1 VPRNTEEDSGSQRS
15 TDDHNYINEEP
26 LTLKGEIPTKHQ
38 IKGYEE
44 TNKIKKGILNNNKVK
59 VSVSDITILKAN
71 IMVQYTCQIVI
82 LRVKTEI
89 VELRENYDVKRSMED
104 FLMLRKILVKK
115 YPYLLIPPLPMTY
128 RLTKVH
134 FLNMEKRTQ
143 RFVNRIF
150 RSELLKSDP
159 DLYLFLT
166 SPDPI

>member
-15 TDDHNYINEEP
+15 TDDHNYVNEEP

-59 VSVSDITILKAN
+59 VTVSDITILKAN

-134 FLNMEKRTQ
+134 FLNMEKRT
-143 RFVNRIF
+143 
-150 RSELLKSDP
+150 
-159 DLYLFLT
+159 
-166 SPDPI
+166 